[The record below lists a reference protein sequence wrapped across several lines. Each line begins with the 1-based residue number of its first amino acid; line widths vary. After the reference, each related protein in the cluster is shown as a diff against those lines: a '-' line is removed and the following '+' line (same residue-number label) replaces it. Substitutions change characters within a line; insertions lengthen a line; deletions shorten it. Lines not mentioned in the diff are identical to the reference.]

1 MFRYYIPDYGN
12 MVYNNANYSLR
23 IIMNSKK
30 NIFVWLFSVIAN
42 YGIFLF
48 LVSQYNY
55 GSDSVFS
62 IFADEIVSN
71 GVEPTFYITL
81 AVGLALTLLSIFIS
95 GFEFKDRNL
104 IFYGLPA
111 VGLLYSIAYIY
122 SCNGKFCGVYG
133 IIGII
138 ASAIFIIFFT
148 LGIYLRKWS
157 IKVVSTLLI
166 IEVVGLALWTVY
178 LMFN

>member
-1 MFRYYIPDYGN
+1 M
-12 MVYNNANYSLR
+12 YNTVNYSLCT
-23 IIMNSKK
+23 IMNSKK
-30 NIFVWLFSVIAN
+30 NIFVWLFSILAN
-42 YGIFLF
+42 YSLFLF

-55 GSDSVFS
+55 GPGSAFS

-81 AVGLALTLLSIFIS
+81 SVGLALTLFSIFIS

-104 IFYGLPA
+104 IFYGLPII
-111 VGLLYSIAYIY
+111 GLLYSVAYMY
-122 SCNGKFCGVYG
+122 SCNGKFCGIYG
-133 IIGII
+133 ILGII
-138 ASAIFIIFFT
+138 ASLIFIIFFT

-166 IEVVGLALWTVY
+166 IEIVGFALWTVY
-178 LMFN
+178 LVFK

>member
-1 MFRYYIPDYGN
+1 
-12 MVYNNANYSLR
+12 
-23 IIMNSKK
+23 MNSKK
-30 NIFVWLFSVIAN
+30 NIFVWLFSILAN
-42 YGIFLF
+42 YGFFLLF
-48 LVSQYNY
+48 LAQYEY
-55 GSDSVFS
+55 GSGSAFG
-62 IFADEIVSN
+62 IFADEIASN
-71 GVEPTFYITL
+71 RVEPTFYMTL
-81 AVGLALTLLSIFIS
+81 GVGLALTLVSIFIS

-104 IFYGLPA
+104 IFYGLPV
-111 VGLLYSIAYIY
+111 VGLLYSFAYIY

-133 IIGII
+133 ILGII